1 MIKIKIRVEE
11 NNYYSQSVDNIKETN
26 LLTKDCSFANVEK
39 TDYNDLPIFN
49 RTKPKLGISVSN
61 HILMNVYNL
70 LIKEQWIRSMDYAS
84 FRFYFDID
92 IEPPVHL
99 TPISWMYG
107 RKDAFTWLLVL
118 LYKHNY
124 TYRGV
129 SFEECKR
136 RAAYILFDNKG
147 NSVKKLPNPGADLNT
162 NHERFV
168 NLIVS
173 CMDR

>member
-11 NNYYSQSVDNIKETN
+11 NNYYSQSVGTDESNFLSKQN
-26 LLTKDCSFANVEK
+26 FLTYVGK
-39 TDYNDLPIFN
+39 TDDNDLPLFN
-49 RTKPKLGISVSN
+49 RAKPKLGISVSN
-61 HILMNVYNL
+61 HILRNVFDM
-70 LIKEQWIRSMDYAS
+70 LIKEQWIKNMDYAS

-99 TPISWMYG
+99 IPITWMYG

-147 NSVKKLPNPGADLNT
+147 KNVNKLPNPGADLNT